1 MSRSALR
8 RGRRRADNLAVF
20 DDLPEPTPVQRP
32 FAAPRGP
39 RGLWA
44 ALVGAHGPEAERASA
59 RAAGL
64 GVLARGLSARV
75 VTLDDLDPAGPVS
88 GSVVID
94 LTARH

>member
-8 RGRRRADNLAVF
+8 RPHRRADNLGVF
-20 DDLPEPTPVQRP
+20 DDLPEPTPLQRP

-44 ALVGAHGPEAERASA
+44 ALVGVPGPEAERATA

-75 VTLDDLDPAGPVS
+75 VTLDDLDPREPVP

-94 LTARH
+94 LTAGH